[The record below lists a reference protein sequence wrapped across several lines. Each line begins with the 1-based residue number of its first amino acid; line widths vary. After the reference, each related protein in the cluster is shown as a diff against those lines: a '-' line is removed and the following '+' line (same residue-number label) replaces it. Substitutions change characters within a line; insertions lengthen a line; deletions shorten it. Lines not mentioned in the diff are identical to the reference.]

1 MATTY
6 ERLCKMETR
15 IHEVGFTTPRGI
27 GSEIPHFVFDYPA
40 EDELEVRSF
49 VRRLVDQTSLNICNV
64 NLFELFLHLFEDE
77 IDDLM
82 ELGDEEGYEGLVEA
96 TETVLDH
103 QQTLVNAF
111 LDQVNDAEL
120 VLITGVGSAFPFI
133 RSSQLLKLLASIA
146 YRRPIVLFYPGYFTG
161 LQLRLFNR
169 IMNEDQ
175 YQLSRIS

>member
-6 ERLCKMETR
+6 ERLCKLEGR
-15 IHEVGFTTPRGI
+15 IHEPGFTTPRGI

-49 VRRLVDQTSLNICNV
+49 VKRLVAQSSLKICNV
-64 NLFELFLHLFEDE
+64 NLFELFLQLFEDE
-77 IDDLM
+77 IDDLI
-82 ELGDEEGYEGLVEA
+82 ELGDEEGYEGLIEA

-103 QQTLVNAF
+103 QQTLINAF
-111 LDQVNDAEL
+111 MDRVQDAEL
-120 VLITGVGSAFPFI
+120 VFITGVGSAFPFI
-133 RSSQLLKLLASIA
+133 RSSQLLKLLANNA

-169 IMNEDQ
+169 ITNEDQ